1 MTKVEQLKAR
11 AYTIVR
17 LEEIIEATKEE
28 NKRAEENKEDLMDWE
43 VERIEDNK
51 EKIRM
56 MEFIIE
62 EIAK

>member
-28 NKRAEENKEDLMDWE
+28 NKRAEENKEDLMEWE
-43 VERIEDNK
+43 IERIEDNK

>member
-17 LEEIIEATKEE
+17 LEEIIEATEEE
-28 NKRAEENKEDLMDWE
+28 NKRMEENKEDLMEWE
-43 VERIEDNK
+43 MERIEDNK

>member
-11 AYTIVR
+11 AYTIER
-17 LEEIIEATKEE
+17 LEEIIEATREE
-28 NKRAEENKEDLMDWE
+28 NKRMEENKEDQMEWE
-43 VERIEDNK
+43 MERIEDNK

>member
-1 MTKVEQLKAR
+1 M
-11 AYTIVR
+11 
-17 LEEIIEATKEE
+17 
-28 NKRAEENKEDLMDWE
+28 EENKEDLMEWE
-43 VERIEDNK
+43 LERIEDNK

>member
-11 AYTIVR
+11 AYTIIR
-17 LEEIIEATKEE
+17 LEELIEATKEE
-28 NKRAEENKEDLMDWE
+28 NKRMEEDKENLMEWE
-43 VERIEDNK
+43 KERIEDNK

>member
-1 MTKVEQLKAR
+1 MTKIEQLKAR

-17 LEEIIEATKEE
+17 LEELIEATKEE
-28 NKRAEENKEDLMDWE
+28 NKEAEENKENLMDWE
-43 VERIEDNK
+43 LERIEDNK

>member
-17 LEEIIEATKEE
+17 VEEMIEAMKEE
-28 NKRAEENKEDLMDWE
+28 NKKAEEDKENLMDWE

>member
-11 AYTIVR
+11 AYVIVR
-17 LEEIIEATKEE
+17 LEELIEAMKEE
-28 NKRAEENKEDLMDWE
+28 NKRAEENKEDLMEWE
-43 VERIEDNK
+43 IERIEDNK

>member
-1 MTKVEQLKAR
+1 MTKVEQVKAR

-17 LEEIIEATKEE
+17 LEEFIEAMKEE

-43 VERIEDNK
+43 IERIEDNK
-51 EKIRM
+51 EKMRM